1 MKLIAVF
8 DGKTVPIDIVKKNGK
23 FGLTIGNESFTVD
36 AIRTKHQV
44 ISLLVEG
51 KSYEAGVDKKGNSFS
66 VSFYNDTIHFDLFEA
81 RKHKATEF
89 TRKSVPSGPLKVVAP
104 MPGKIVKLAV
114 TENTQVN
121 QGDALLV
128 MEAMKMQNELKAPRA
143 GLVKKIQ
150 VKEGEP
156 VSPSQILLILE

>member
-8 DGKTVPIDIVKKNGK
+8 NGKSVPIDIIKENGK
-23 FGLTIGNESFTVD
+23 YSLTIGDESFTVD
-36 AIRTKHQV
+36 AVRTKHRL

-66 VSFYNDTIHFDLFEA
+66 VSFYNDTIHFELFEA
-81 RKHKATEF
+81 RKYKATEF
-89 TRKSVPSGPLKVVAP
+89 TRKSVPSGPLKVLAP
-104 MPGKIVKLAV
+104 MPGKIVKVAV
-114 TENTQVN
+114 VENSRVN